1 MEEEPALGNW
11 IKLEVEAEAER
22 VRASLIRRVLSVRDH
37 PMPNL
42 TEASAYLALC
52 FPLPPISPASHAGH
66 CTFTLVRAHAPAH
79 LGLLGPSWDPSDA
92 MDCSEDGQCGVDG
105 MGDPPSSPLIMLFT
119 QHSEKAVQEPHNLCG
134 AADDLSVTKVL
145 IGDQV
150 NPARTRHLF
159 SPTGEVVV
167 HGKTW
172 TTGGVLVADDTLESP
187 TCIREFNPPAVD
199 RLSKGLDLADD
210 DSLSDTPPSPLLPPH
225 ALPDEWLDVY
235 VKLAA
240 FSHLPNP
247 ENAGAHPS
255 NLLGC
260 GSFSECVE
268 QSRVHAVKID
278 IDAIESTARSL
289 LDDGMGVDQAMM
301 AGHISAIRTQGMGQA
316 LKRLSGQM
324 LPSTLHPRPHLISV
338 PPDRHPPLPVQQ
350 HPTYVVTLCPLQRAA
365 LEEHCAR
372 IPPPPPREARL
383 QMAVTTDTQ
392 CTLDPFTLDMSFE
405 ERLHG
410 LAVEGG
416 PLLVAD
422 DFEPNKGRGVRPYPL
437 DIAPPGAIEIHM
449 ASNQRKGR
457 VIVLPLAFAR
467 EACAAED
474 IPFHVSSLHGGT
486 ETGCSATDWSTHL

>member
-1 MEEEPALGNW
+1 MHLAPLNPEW
-11 IKLEVEAEAER
+11 D
-22 VRASLIRRVLSVRDH
+22 SLV
-37 PMPNL
+37 
-42 TEASAYLALC
+42 
-52 FPLPPISPASHAGH
+52 
-66 CTFTLVRAHAPAH
+66 
-79 LGLLGPSWDPSDA
+79 A
-92 MDCSEDGQCGVDG
+92 MDCTEDVERGVDSRG
-105 MGDPPSSPLIMLFT
+105 GPPSSPLDTLFT
-119 QHSEKAVQEPHNLCG
+119 QHGEEAVQEPHNGCV
-134 AADDLSVTKVL
+134 AAADLSVTEVL
-145 IGDQV
+145 MSDHA
-150 NPARTRHLF
+150 NPAHTHHPCPRSSGVT
-159 SPTGEVVV
+159 VVV
-167 HGKTW
+167 DGTAW
-172 TTGGVLVADDTLESP
+172 ATGPGLAVEVAFEGPMCIEDDYPRVVGCPS
-187 TCIREFNPPAVD
+187 RGGYPAD
-199 RLSKGLDLADD
+199 NDGLAD
-210 DSLSDTPPSPLLPPH
+210 TPLPPMFPPH

-240 FSHLPNP
+240 FPRLPAP

-255 NLLGC
+255 TLLGC

-350 HPTYVVTLCPLQRAA
+350 HPTCVVKLSPPQRAA

-372 IPPPPPREARL
+372 IPPPPPCEARL

-392 CTLDPFTLDMSFE
+392 STLDPFTLDMSFE

-457 VIVLPLAFAR
+457 VIAL
-467 EACAAED
+467 
-474 IPFHVSSLHGGT
+474 
-486 ETGCSATDWSTHL
+486 